1 MSQLRTQVELPDDL
15 ARRLDERA
23 ARDGESRS
31 LLLRK
36 AIEAY
41 CYDEDDR
48 ERISREIVEGY
59 ERIPPADEEPW

>member
-1 MSQLRTQVELPDDL
+1 MSQPRTQVELPDDL

-41 CYDEDDR
+41 CYDEE
-48 ERISREIVEGY
+48 ERKRIDREIVEGY
-59 ERIPPADEEPW
+59 ERIPPTDEGPW